1 MMRDPIEYFLS
12 AEITLSDKLL
22 EVLYLIIGLICIY
35 TAIANLRDKG
45 NQKRYGTFVFWCTLG
60 LMFVLGPW
68 IPSLYTGILMCVM
81 VTVPIL
87 HRVSRGTQPDPS
99 EEEAEKNYRK
109 IGMKVFIPALSIGVF
124 AMAAALFTSI
134 SPLVGMGVGVFAAV
148 IILMIYSRD
157 NKPKVFLQ
165 DCRRMMD
172 IVGPL
177 SMLPTLLAALGSVF
191 TAAGVGD
198 VIAQMVSN
206 VIPSGNLVVGIIVY
220 AVGMAIFTMI
230 MGNAFAAITVMTVG
244 IGAPF
249 VLSLGADPVV
259 VGSLALTC
267 GYCGTLCTPMAANFN
282 MVPVAVLE
290 MKDKNGVIKKQ
301 VLIGIIM
308 LILQIIYMI
317 IMC

>member
-45 NQKRYGTFVFWCTLG
+45 NQKRYGTVVFWCTLG

-81 VTVPIL
+81 VAVPIL

-124 AMAAALFTSI
+124 ALAAALFTSI

>member
-35 TAIANLRDKG
+35 TAIANLQDKG

-81 VTVPIL
+81 VAVPIL

-124 AMAAALFTSI
+124 ALAAALFTSI

-317 IMC
+317 VMC

>member
-1 MMRDPIEYFLS
+1 MCIRDS
-12 AEITLSDKLL
+12 
-22 EVLYLIIGLICIY
+22 
-35 TAIANLRDKG
+35 
-45 NQKRYGTFVFWCTLG
+45 
-60 LMFVLGPW
+60 
-68 IPSLYTGILMCVM
+68 
-81 VTVPIL
+81 
-87 HRVSRGTQPDPS
+87 
-99 EEEAEKNYRK
+99 
-109 IGMKVFIPALSIGVF
+109 
-124 AMAAALFTSI
+124 
-134 SPLVGMGVGVFAAV
+134 
-148 IILMIYSRD
+148 
-157 NKPKVFLQ
+157 
-165 DCRRMMD
+165 
-172 IVGPL
+172 
-177 SMLPTLLAALGSVF
+177 
-191 TAAGVGD
+191 
-198 VIAQMVSN
+198 
-206 VIPSGNLVVGIIVY
+206 PSGNLVVGIIVY

-317 IMC
+317 VMC

>member
-81 VTVPIL
+81 VAVPIL

-124 AMAAALFTSI
+124 ALAAALFTSI
-134 SPLVGMGVGVFAAV
+134 SPLVGMGVGVFAAG

-317 IMC
+317 VMC

>member
-1 MMRDPIEYFLS
+1 
-12 AEITLSDKLL
+12 
-22 EVLYLIIGLICIY
+22 
-35 TAIANLRDKG
+35 
-45 NQKRYGTFVFWCTLG
+45 
-60 LMFVLGPW
+60 
-68 IPSLYTGILMCVM
+68 
-81 VTVPIL
+81 
-87 HRVSRGTQPDPS
+87 
-99 EEEAEKNYRK
+99 
-109 IGMKVFIPALSIGVF
+109 
-124 AMAAALFTSI
+124 
-134 SPLVGMGVGVFAAV
+134 
-148 IILMIYSRD
+148 
-157 NKPKVFLQ
+157 
-165 DCRRMMD
+165 
-172 IVGPL
+172 
-177 SMLPTLLAALGSVF
+177 
-191 TAAGVGD
+191 
-198 VIAQMVSN
+198 MVSN

>member
-81 VTVPIL
+81 VAVPIL

-124 AMAAALFTSI
+124 ALAAALFTSI

-198 VIAQMVSN
+198 VVAQMVSN

-301 VLIGIIM
+301 VLIGVIM

>member
-35 TAIANLRDKG
+35 TAIANLWDKG

-81 VTVPIL
+81 VAVPIL

-124 AMAAALFTSI
+124 ALAAALFTSI

>member
-81 VTVPIL
+81 VAVPIL

-124 AMAAALFTSI
+124 ALAAALFTSI

-165 DCRRMMD
+165 DCRRMID

-249 VLSLGADPVV
+249 VLSLGADSVV

>member
-81 VTVPIL
+81 VAVPIL

-124 AMAAALFTSI
+124 ALAAALFTSI

-244 IGAPF
+244 IGVPF

-301 VLIGIIM
+301 VLIGVIM

>member
-81 VTVPIL
+81 VAVPIL
-87 HRVSRGTQPDPS
+87 HRVSRGTQADPS

-124 AMAAALFTSI
+124 ALAAALFTSI

-317 IMC
+317 VMC

>member
-81 VTVPIL
+81 VAVPIL

-124 AMAAALFTSI
+124 ALAAALFTSI

-308 LILQIIYMI
+308 LILFFIYMI

>member
-45 NQKRYGTFVFWCTLG
+45 NQKRYGIFVFWCTLG

-81 VTVPIL
+81 VAVPIL

-124 AMAAALFTSI
+124 ALAAALFTSI

-317 IMC
+317 VMC

>member
-1 MMRDPIEYFLS
+1 
-12 AEITLSDKLL
+12 
-22 EVLYLIIGLICIY
+22 
-35 TAIANLRDKG
+35 
-45 NQKRYGTFVFWCTLG
+45 
-60 LMFVLGPW
+60 
-68 IPSLYTGILMCVM
+68 
-81 VTVPIL
+81 
-87 HRVSRGTQPDPS
+87 
-99 EEEAEKNYRK
+99 
-109 IGMKVFIPALSIGVF
+109 
-124 AMAAALFTSI
+124 
-134 SPLVGMGVGVFAAV
+134 
-148 IILMIYSRD
+148 
-157 NKPKVFLQ
+157 
-165 DCRRMMD
+165 
-172 IVGPL
+172 
-177 SMLPTLLAALGSVF
+177 
-191 TAAGVGD
+191 
-198 VIAQMVSN
+198 MVSN

-301 VLIGIIM
+301 VLIGVIM

>member
-1 MMRDPIEYFLS
+1 MRDPIEYFLS

-81 VTVPIL
+81 VAVPIL

-124 AMAAALFTSI
+124 ALAAALFTSI

-301 VLIGIIM
+301 VLIGVIM

>member
-81 VTVPIL
+81 VAVPIL
-87 HRVSRGTQPDPS
+87 HRVSRGTQSDPS

-124 AMAAALFTSI
+124 ALAAALFTSI

-317 IMC
+317 VMC

>member
-81 VTVPIL
+81 VAVPIL
-87 HRVSRGTQPDPS
+87 HRVSRGTQSDPS

-124 AMAAALFTSI
+124 ALAAALFTSI

>member
-81 VTVPIL
+81 VAVPIL

-99 EEEAEKNYRK
+99 EEEAEKNYGK

-124 AMAAALFTSI
+124 ALAAALFTSI

>member
-1 MMRDPIEYFLS
+1 MMCDPIEYFLS

-81 VTVPIL
+81 VAVPIL

-124 AMAAALFTSI
+124 ALAAALFTSI

>member
-1 MMRDPIEYFLS
+1 MRDPIEYFMS
-12 AEITLSDKLL
+12 AEVTLSDKLL
-22 EVLYLIIGLICIY
+22 EVLYLVIGLLCIY
-35 TAIANLRDKG
+35 TAFVNLKDKK
-45 NQKRYGTFVFWCTLG
+45 NDKNIGTFIFWLMLG

-68 IPSLYTGILMCVM
+68 IPPLYTGILMVIM
-81 VTVPIL
+81 VLGPIFKQVKRGSEPEPTVEE
-87 HRVSRGTQPDPS
+87 TQR
-99 EEEAEKNYRK
+99 NYRK
-109 IGMKVFIPALSIGVF
+109 VGMKVFVPALCIGVF
-124 AMAAALFTSI
+124 ALGFALFTSI
-134 SPLVGMGVGVFAAV
+134 SPLVGMGVGVFVAV
-148 IILMIYSRD
+148 LILMGYSRE
-157 NKPKVFLQ
+157 NKPRIFLH
-165 DCRRMMD
+165 DCRRMLD

-191 TAAGVGD
+191 TSAGVGD
-198 VIAQMVSN
+198 VIAQLVSN
-206 VIPSGNLVVGIIVY
+206 IIPSGNIIVGIIVY

-290 MKDKNGVIKKQ
+290 MKDSNGVIKKQ
-301 VLIGIIM
+301 VLIGVIM
-308 LILQIIYMI
+308 LVLQIIYMI
-317 IMC
+317 VMC

>member
-81 VTVPIL
+81 VAVPIL

-99 EEEAEKNYRK
+99 EDEAEKNYRK

-124 AMAAALFTSI
+124 ALAAALFTSI

-317 IMC
+317 VMC

>member
-81 VTVPIL
+81 VAVPIL

-124 AMAAALFTSI
+124 ALAAALFTSI

-148 IILMIYSRD
+148 IILMTYSRD

>member
-81 VTVPIL
+81 VAVPIL

-124 AMAAALFTSI
+124 ALAAALFTSI

>member
-81 VTVPIL
+81 VAVPIL

-124 AMAAALFTSI
+124 ALAAALFTSI

-301 VLIGIIM
+301 VLVGVIM
-308 LILQIIYMI
+308 LVLQIIYMI
-317 IMC
+317 VMC

>member
-81 VTVPIL
+81 VAVPIL

-124 AMAAALFTSI
+124 ALAAALFTSI

-249 VLSLGADPVV
+249 VLSLGVDPVV

-301 VLIGIIM
+301 VLIGVIM

>member
-81 VTVPIL
+81 VAVPIL

-124 AMAAALFTSI
+124 ALAAALFTSI
-134 SPLVGMGVGVFAAV
+134 SPLVGMGVGVFVAV
-148 IILMIYSRD
+148 LILMGYSRE
-157 NKPKVFLQ
+157 NKPRIFLH
-165 DCRRMMD
+165 DCRRMLD

-191 TAAGVGD
+191 TSAGVGD
-198 VIAQMVSN
+198 VIAQLVSN
-206 VIPSGNLVVGIIVY
+206 IIPSGNIVVGIIVY

-290 MKDKNGVIKKQ
+290 MKDSNGVIKKQ
-301 VLIGIIM
+301 VLIGVIM
-308 LILQIIYMI
+308 LVLQIIYMI
-317 IMC
+317 VMC

>member
-81 VTVPIL
+81 VAVPIL

-124 AMAAALFTSI
+124 ALAAALFTSI

-317 IMC
+317 IKC

>member
-81 VTVPIL
+81 VAVPIL

-124 AMAAALFTSI
+124 ALAAALFTSI

-148 IILMIYSRD
+148 KQNGKY
-157 NKPKVFLQ
+157 
-165 DCRRMMD
+165 
-172 IVGPL
+172 
-177 SMLPTLLAALGSVF
+177 LLAS
-191 TAAGVGD
+191 
-198 VIAQMVSN
+198 
-206 VIPSGNLVVGIIVY
+206 PSGKAGQIVQSDY
-220 AVGMAIFTMI
+220 QSLLAKYNQSH
-230 MGNAFAAITVMTVG
+230 GN
-244 IGAPF
+244 IGA
-249 VLSLGADPVV
+249 
-259 VGSLALTC
+259 
-267 GYCGTLCTPMAANFN
+267 
-282 MVPVAVLE
+282 
-290 MKDKNGVIKKQ
+290 
-301 VLIGIIM
+301 
-308 LILQIIYMI
+308 
-317 IMC
+317 

>member
-81 VTVPIL
+81 VAVPIL

-124 AMAAALFTSI
+124 ALAAALFTSI

-220 AVGMAIFTMI
+220 AVGMTIFTMI

-317 IMC
+317 VMC

>member
-124 AMAAALFTSI
+124 ALAAALFTSI

-301 VLIGIIM
+301 VLIGVIM

-317 IMC
+317 VMC